1 MVPRVHPNSSTK
13 LAFFIAGAAQEWD
26 SPGALSE
33 PQWEQVQLF
42 LTKGPT
48 EIKAALGMEFSG
60 TRGKWPGQ
68 KRQIEQTFGICK
80 KIAKI

>member
-1 MVPRVHPNSSTK
+1 
-13 LAFFIAGAAQEWD
+13 
-26 SPGALSE
+26 
-33 PQWEQVQLF
+33 
-42 LTKGPT
+42 
-48 EIKAALGMEFSG
+48 MEFSG